1 MHFQK
6 AKNEIDDLTFQ
17 LTTIS
22 HSFNEA
28 TQLKKENDAMIASM
42 KNQMS
47 QIESISNS
55 KDTLIK
61 KQKEEIKLLNEKI
74 KELKKIKE
82 DLDLN
87 LNKNILNYK
96 MKEDELETM
105 VMVID
110 GMLSHR
116 KDKYE
121 HNLRRLGSEMK
132 TAVEI
137 ISKEYKIFT

>member
-1 MHFQK
+1 
-6 AKNEIDDLTFQ
+6 
-17 LTTIS
+17 
-22 HSFNEA
+22 
-28 TQLKKENDAMIASM
+28 
-42 KNQMS
+42 
-47 QIESISNS
+47 
-55 KDTLIK
+55 
-61 KQKEEIKLLNEKI
+61 
-74 KELKKIKE
+74 
-82 DLDLN
+82 
-87 LNKNILNYK
+87 

>member
-1 MHFQK
+1 M
-6 AKNEIDDLTFQ
+6 NR
-17 LTTIS
+17 
-22 HSFNEA
+22 
-28 TQLKKENDAMIASM
+28 LKLDFSLN
-42 KNQMS
+42 
-47 QIESISNS
+47 SIVERTNF
-55 KDTLIK
+55 
-61 KQKEEIKLLNEKI
+61 
-74 KELKKIKE
+74 
-82 DLDLN
+82 
-87 LNKNILNYK
+87 LNKYIKSINFTPN
-96 MKEDELETM
+96 EDELETM